1 MYSNTAESFKFLI
14 KTSWG
19 NWLRKL
25 FFQTFPEYWR
35 LMGGWTKKT
44 TQNLEHTS
52 FNAHQCLIIL
62 SFVILDYTFV
72 LHLVVSL
79 DFAVIH
85 RFCSSCSLLYSS
97 YDSDFSI
104 LLVVSSLFF
113 FPWAIFYQKQNVLL
127 FYLIFPPIHSI
138 LFLPGPITLDSR
150 IRNFKSN
157 KNSNI

>member
-85 RFCSSCSLLYSS
+85 RFCSSCSRLYSS
-97 YDSDFSI
+97 YNSDFSI

-113 FPWAIFYQKQNVLL
+113 SLSHFLSKTECTLVLPDIPTYSFYSVSARPHYTGQ
-127 FYLIFPPIHSI
+127 
-138 LFLPGPITLDSR
+138 
-150 IRNFKSN
+150 
-157 KNSNI
+157 